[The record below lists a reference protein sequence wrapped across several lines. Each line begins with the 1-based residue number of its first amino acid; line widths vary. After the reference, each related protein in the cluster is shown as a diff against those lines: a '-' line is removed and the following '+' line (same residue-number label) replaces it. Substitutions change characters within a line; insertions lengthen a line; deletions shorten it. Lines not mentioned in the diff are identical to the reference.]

1 MLRKP
6 RQTRSGG
13 EGVALMEFQVVE
25 LDADTNCIVLT
36 GRLDAQGASTIEVP
50 FTATMKGTDRHAL
63 VDISD
68 VSFVASLG
76 MRMLFS
82 VARVVQRKGRRM
94 VLFGAQPSVL
104 EVFETVAMDKVIPLA
119 ADRDQALAMVQT

>member
-1 MLRKP
+1 
-6 RQTRSGG
+6 
-13 EGVALMEFQVVE
+13 MEFQVVE

-36 GRLDAQGASTIEVP
+36 GRLDAQGASAIELP

-63 VDISD
+63 VDMSD

-76 MRMLFS
+76 MRMLFA